1 MASFKI
7 TDLTELASGS
17 VNDSDVLEIV
27 DLDADESKK
36 VTIASLKNVFTG
48 EVTAWGDI
56 TGTLSSQTDLQSA
69 LDGKLNTT
77 ALIDDLSDVDA
88 ASPSNGQA
96 LIFNSTSGNWES
108 SNISDDSAIW
118 GNISGT
124 LSSQSDLQIALNA
137 KLNTTAVIDDL
148 SNVDAPTP
156 SNGESLIYN
165 ATSGNWEANT
175 ISTSTTWGSITGT
188 LSSQTDLQSALNGKL
203 NTSAVINDLSDIDAA
218 TPSNGQILIYNS
230 VSGNWENGSTSATS
244 WGSITG
250 TLSSQTDLQSAL
262 NAKLNITAVIDD
274 LSDVDASAPSNG
286 EALIYNSTSGNWESN
301 TITTSTAW
309 GDITGTLSSQT
320 DLQSALNGK
329 LDTTAV
335 IDDLSDVSAPSPSN
349 GQSLVYNSTSGNWE
363 ANTVSTSTA
372 WGDITGTLS
381 SQSDLQS
388 ALNGKL
394 DTTAVIDDL
403 SDVNA
408 PTPSNGEALVYNSLS
423 GNWESSVISA
433 SVSWGSITGTLSS
446 QTDLQSALDAKLDTT
461 AVINDLSDVNA
472 PTPSNGQTLIYNS
485 TSGNWENGSASGGV
499 SIGDSIGGATNN
511 AVLFVNGSGVLAQ
524 NSKFTFNGTTLNF
537 TGGSSS
543 STSNSSYGVSAGNSN
558 FGSSNTSIG
567 YLVNSN
573 ATGSSM
579 TSIGRSAGQ
588 LATSNESAFIG
599 YEAGYQSNGNR
610 TIYAGY
616 RSGRGNTGA
625 SCVGIGDYTLYNG
638 NGINNTAVGQN
649 SQNSS
654 TGTQNTSIGARS
666 LLFGNSNY
674 STGLGYQAGQSN
686 TGNYVLALGYNAG
699 NSNSQANRL
708 IVGQQNLPQFAG
720 AAAAAAA
727 LPASGANGV
736 YLYWDTTDNTIK
748 ARP

>member
-1 MASFKI
+1 M
-7 TDLTELASGS
+7 
-17 VNDSDVLEIV
+17 
-27 DLDADESKK
+27 
-36 VTIASLKNVFTG
+36 
-48 EVTAWGDI
+48 
-56 TGTLSSQTDLQSA
+56 SSQTDLQSA

-77 ALIDDLSDVDA
+77 AVIDDLSDVN
-88 ASPSNGQA
+88 ASAPSNGEA
-96 LIFNSTSGNWES
+96 LVYNSTSGNWES
-108 SNISDDSAIW
+108 S
-118 GNISGT
+118 
-124 LSSQSDLQIALNA
+124 
-137 KLNTTAVIDDL
+137 
-148 SNVDAPTP
+148 
-156 SNGESLIYN
+156 
-165 ATSGNWEANT
+165 T
-175 ISTSTTWGSITGT
+175 ISAS
-188 LSSQTDLQSALNGKL
+188 
-203 NTSAVINDLSDIDAA
+203 
-218 TPSNGQILIYNS
+218 
-230 VSGNWENGSTSATS
+230 TS
-244 WGSITG
+244 WGS
-250 TLSSQTDLQSAL
+250 
-262 NAKLNITAVIDD
+262 
-274 LSDVDASAPSNG
+274 
-286 EALIYNSTSGNWESN
+286 
-301 TITTSTAW
+301 
-309 GDITGTLSSQT
+309 ITGTLSSQT

-446 QTDLQSALDAKLDTT
+446 QTDLQTALNGKLDTTAVINDISDINAASPSNGQALIYNSTSGDWENGNISNDAAIWGNITGTLSSQTDLQSALNGKLNTTAVINDISDVDVPTPSNGEALIYNSTSGNWEASAISTSTAWGSITGTLSSQTDLQSALNGKLDTT
-461 AVINDLSDVNA
+461 AVINDLSDVDA
-472 PTPSNGQTLIYNS
+472 ATPSNGETLIYNS
-485 TSGNWENGSASGGV
+485 TSGNWENGSAGGGI
-499 SIGDSIGGATNN
+499 SIGDSIGSATNN
-511 AVLFVNGSGVLAQ
+511 AVLFVDGSGLLAQ
-524 NSKFTFNGTTLNF
+524 NSKFTFNGSTLNF
-537 TGGSSS
+537 TGPSST
-543 STSNSSYGVSAGNSN
+543 STSNSSYGVTAGNSN

-567 YLVNSN
+567 YVANANS
-573 ATGSSM
+573 TGSSM

-588 LATSNESAFIG
+588 LATSNESAFVG
-599 YEAGYQSNGNR
+599 YEAGYSSNGNR
-610 TIYAGY
+610 SVFAGY
-616 RSGRGNTGA
+616 RAGRGNTG
-625 SCVGIGDYTLYNG
+625 SCVGLGDYALYNG
-638 NGINNTAVGQN
+638 NGDTNTAVGAN

-708 IVGQQNLPQFAG
+708 ILGQQNLPQFAG